1 MIRFLLLSIF
11 LLLVAR
17 AVLRLFD
24 GVIDSVSGK
33 PERGKSSVPA
43 AVKLVRDPVCGT
55 FVSPDTSL
63 WLTLPGRDVPYF
75 FCSERCRQEFSQG
88 DQPRSASRRSRTSPV
103 T

>member
-11 LLLVAR
+11 LMLVAR

-33 PERGKSSVPA
+33 PARGKPSA
-43 AVKLVRDPVCGT
+43 QAVKLVRDPVCGT

-63 WLTLPGRDVPYF
+63 WLTLPGQDASYF

-88 DQPRSASRRSRTSPV
+88 DTPRSASHRPRTSPV